1 MVDKWEGVDRRKLNM
16 NNEDHDLLIKINQ
29 NIENLLTNFNL
40 HVQSDNV
47 TFREIKARTINLE
60 RIVWMGLG
68 ALAILNVF
76 LKVVK

>member
-1 MVDKWEGVDRRKLNM
+1 M